1 MNNLDSTY
9 FFPQVLQVVPNE
21 EFGLYVYF
29 NDGSVRFYDM
39 EPLLNPGT
47 VFEKLR
53 DISIF
58 RSKLTILNGTV
69 AWDINGNRDS
79 RDCIDIDPLVIFE
92 SPMVDDP
99 LK

>member
-21 EFGLYVYF
+21 KFGLYVYF
-29 NDGSVRFYDM
+29 NDGSVRFYDV
-39 EPLLNPGT
+39 EPLLKLGT

-69 AWDINGNRDS
+69 AWDINGNRDN